1 MKILN
6 SRVHGALDYLAVIF
20 LWSAPIIFNLNEC
33 VSLLSYLLG
42 GIHLVLTALTDF
54 PLGWRKI
61 IPLKMHS
68 RIELTVSIV
77 LIITPLFI
85 GNLIPIDSQIDE
97 FFFAC
102 FGMFVLIIWFISDYN
117 DSVQKSESLN

>member
-42 GIHLVLTALTDF
+42 GIHLVLTADHSPKDAQQNRAYRF
-54 PLGWRKI
+54 NSSYHYAI
-61 IPLKMHS
+61 IY
-68 RIELTVSIV
+68 R
-77 LIITPLFI
+77 
-85 GNLIPIDSQIDE
+85 
-97 FFFAC
+97 
-102 FGMFVLIIWFISDYN
+102 
-117 DSVQKSESLN
+117 